1 MASSCQLIGY
11 QENTEFTG
19 IFLGFLILCSLTK
32 ELRWTIVPWN
42 CCQISVNV
50 ALLQYQPNCKAC
62 FENRQITSITH
73 RKNSLV
79 KLLQKKL
86 VKKPLRIKLVEKSL
100 NKFVGKNTL
109 EKTRLKKLVGIK
121 FVRIK
126 FSENLIKSTCIIL
139 DSSTQG
145 SSRLKKKD
153 PGNFNLISVYLNIV

>member
-19 IFLGFLILCSLTK
+19 IFLGFLILCSL
-32 ELRWTIVPWN
+32 
-42 CCQISVNV
+42 
-50 ALLQYQPNCKAC
+50 
-62 FENRQITSITH
+62 
-73 RKNSLV
+73 
-79 KLLQKKL
+79 
-86 VKKPLRIKLVEKSL
+86 VEKSL

-109 EKTRLKKLVGIK
+109 EKTHLKKLVGIK

-145 SSRLKKKD
+145 SSRLKKKV
-153 PGNFNLISVYLNIV
+153 PGNFNLISVYLNIVQVLVS